1 MGPSMEA
8 PAAIIYRRRFEASA
22 LEKWQ
27 STAREQKGPIGDHNN
42 LVFICEG
49 SDQLMVV
56 ELFLK
61 PSKTSPSM
69 LRPRRSKVP
78 CLQWELF
85 APSQSL
91 EAVVFGSGRYNEGGS
106 TFSGVDL
113 GWNASDWSLTED
125 SDPLFVVA
133 SYSAPRSELPR
144 LRDIGRRHYERIRE
158 KEQRGSLHY
167 QWSFSHGE
175 DGEIL
180 FTATELYRDF
190 RGFDDHLKI
199 CEDLFSECD
208 GSRSLLGVDVHGSA
222 EALEKC
228 KVFESSFAPAPLR
241 LFRTSCFGAGPI
253 LEPSSPTHSKL

>member
-1 MGPSMEA
+1 
-8 PAAIIYRRRFEASA
+8 
-22 LEKWQ
+22 
-27 STAREQKGPIGDHNN
+27 
-42 LVFICEG
+42 
-49 SDQLMVV
+49 MVV

-208 GSRSLLGVDVHGSA
+208 GSRSLLGVDVLLGCEFSVVKSC
-222 EALEKC
+222 ELEKR
-228 KVFESSFAPAPLR
+228 SDL
-241 LFRTSCFGAGPI
+241 G
-253 LEPSSPTHSKL
+253 

>member
-8 PAAIIYRRRFEASA
+8 PAAIIYRRSFEASA

-49 SDQLMVV
+49 SDQLMVM

-167 QWSFSHGE
+167 QWSFSWRRWRDSFHGH
-175 DGEIL
+175 GVVSRL
-180 FTATELYRDF
+180 SRF
-190 RGFDDHLKI
+190 RRS
-199 CEDLFSECD
+199 SEN
-208 GSRSLLGVDVHGSA
+208 L
-222 EALEKC
+222 
-228 KVFESSFAPAPLR
+228 
-241 LFRTSCFGAGPI
+241 
-253 LEPSSPTHSKL
+253 